1 MVRDERNEPGWWD
14 DLPPRIRERFA
25 LPERGEP
32 GDHSVIAA
40 ESPPRP
46 RRSLAWLRDSSLI
59 AVFMLAVAL
68 ANLFFLLLVFALVD
82 GPAPPR

>member
-25 LPERGEP
+25 LPGDRGEA
-32 GDHSVIAA
+32 GEAVAVA
-40 ESPPRP
+40 EAPP
-46 RRSLAWLRDSSLI
+46 RRSLAWLRDSSLF
-59 AVFMLAVAL
+59 AVLMLAVAL

-82 GPAPPR
+82 GPVPSR